1 MGQRRWT
8 GLRPL
13 EPDALPSGLLLSPEL
28 PLGTLGTSSLEGKLY
43 NLGGRKLPPRG
54 APEEAAMVGVS

>member
-1 MGQRRWT
+1 M
-8 GLRPL
+8 P
-13 EPDALPSGLLLSPEL
+13 LPSRLLLSPEL

-54 APEEAAMVGVS
+54 APEEAAMEGVS